1 VVTQR
6 EWRNALLFAVVVMAL
21 TTLPYLVGASAQR
34 SDLRFG
40 WFLFGVDDGNS
51 YLAKMRQ
58 GAVDGWLF
66 HIVYTSEP
74 HDGAFLFTPYLAG
87 GKLAALLAPPSS
99 PAFTDAMLL
108 VFHLAR
114 IGFGILL
121 ILVTY
126 RFVAVFIIKR
136 SLRWLALTLITLGG
150 GLGWLLT
157 IVGLGNWLGS
167 LPIDLYL
174 PEGYTFYLL
183 YGLPHLSLARAALL
197 GGLLLIFRTSP
208 PTSLS
213 ASREGES
220 DRSAPLPEGEGP
232 GVRAWL
238 PHSLLAGLCWLIMG
252 LCVPFYIAVLYVILG
267 VWGIAAIIRYQRFPT
282 QLFWRCVI
290 GAIVSA
296 PLLIYNFYMFV
307 SNPIMG
313 AWSNQNLLPSPHPLH
328 YVFGYGVLAILAIP
342 PIRWAW
348 QRGKRSIAYLLLPA
362 WVIAGPILAYLPINV
377 QRRLLEGIFVPL
389 CILATMGLRFWWI
402 AARRSRRRVRWRNAV
417 ALVIALTLP
426 TSFLLIFSGMLAVQQ
441 ASPNNRLFHTEAE
454 IAALDWL
461 NTHAP
466 PDSIVLS
473 DVDTGNYIPARTSLR
488 SYIGHGPETICL
500 DAKPPACSV
509 GKRDLVRRLFAGD
522 MSAAERR
529 ALFDTNRIRYVIFP
543 QGSSNTAPI
552 PELTEIYNANGYVI
566 YRVAR

>member
-183 YGLPHLSLARAALL
+183 YGLPHLSLARAAVL

-208 PTSLS
+208 PTPLS

-232 GVRAWL
+232 GVR
-238 PHSLLAGLCWLIMG
+238 
-252 LCVPFYIAVLYVILG
+252 
-267 VWGIAAIIRYQRFPT
+267 
-282 QLFWRCVI
+282 
-290 GAIVSA
+290 VS
-296 PLLIYNFYMFV
+296 
-307 SNPIMG
+307 
-313 AWSNQNLLPSPHPLH
+313 H
-328 YVFGYGVLAILAIP
+328 
-342 PIRWAW
+342 
-348 QRGKRSIAYLLLPA
+348 
-362 WVIAGPILAYLPINV
+362 
-377 QRRLLEGIFVPL
+377 
-389 CILATMGLRFWWI
+389 
-402 AARRSRRRVRWRNAV
+402 SRRRQR
-417 ALVIALTLP
+417 
-426 TSFLLIFSGMLAVQQ
+426 
-441 ASPNNRLFHTEAE
+441 
-454 IAALDWL
+454 
-461 NTHAP
+461 
-466 PDSIVLS
+466 
-473 DVDTGNYIPARTSLR
+473 
-488 SYIGHGPETICL
+488 
-500 DAKPPACSV
+500 
-509 GKRDLVRRLFAGD
+509 
-522 MSAAERR
+522 AER
-529 ALFDTNRIRYVIFP
+529 
-543 QGSSNTAPI
+543 
-552 PELTEIYNANGYVI
+552 EI
-566 YRVAR
+566 